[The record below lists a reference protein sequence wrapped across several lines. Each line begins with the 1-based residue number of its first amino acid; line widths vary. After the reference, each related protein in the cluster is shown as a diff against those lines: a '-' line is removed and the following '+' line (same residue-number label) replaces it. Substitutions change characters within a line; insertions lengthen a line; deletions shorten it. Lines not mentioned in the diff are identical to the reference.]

1 MTEYVVH
8 VQNQIVFVIFRVKSE
23 VLKDQIVIRVIPN
36 VIFDGV
42 QWLVSLWLELD
53 IDLMFLYILENN
65 QAVIAL
71 IQGRCQHFQVMVSRV
86 HAGLGLVLFMGV
98 EVFVVTKTD
107 FLLISTIYWLLNW
120 IHSDKW

>member
-71 IQGRCQHFQVMVSRV
+71 IQGRSQHFQVMVSRF
-86 HAGLGLVLFMGV
+86 HTDIWLVLFMGV

-107 FLLISTIYWLLNW
+107 FLLISTIYWLLN
-120 IHSDKW
+120 